1 MNRNPLHHPVEVRRP
16 VIPYFITFFTLIS
29 ATYSLYMIG
38 GSGTPDFSYLRYVII
53 PVLFIAP
60 IVWVQSRWLAEIY
73 PNLLM
78 EFLVHYGGFVLF
90 MFLAGL
96 SFSWGQKVGS
106 APAGSLLGLLDGA
119 IRMATLGQFIGI
131 VFFLPL
137 FAIYW
142 ITRRY
147 FFD

>member
-1 MNRNPLHHPVEVRRP
+1 M
-16 VIPYFITFFTLIS
+16 IPYFITFFTLIS

-96 SFSWGQKVGS
+96 SLSWGKRWGPPPPGACSACSMGGS
-106 APAGSLLGLLDGA
+106 GRVD
-119 IRMATLGQFIGI
+119 
-131 VFFLPL
+131 
-137 FAIYW
+137 W
-142 ITRRY
+142 RRSEAN
-147 FFD
+147 